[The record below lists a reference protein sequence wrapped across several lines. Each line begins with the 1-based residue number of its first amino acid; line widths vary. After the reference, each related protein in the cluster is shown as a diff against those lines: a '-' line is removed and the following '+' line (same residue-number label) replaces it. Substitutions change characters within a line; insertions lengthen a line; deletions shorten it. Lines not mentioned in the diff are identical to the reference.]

1 MRTQIVYVLVSS
13 DGDLY
18 LEELWVSLYSLRLY
32 HSDAIVK
39 VLVDESTHAR
49 IKKRPELGVMITEII
64 VVATPEVYN
73 AKQRSR
79 YIKTSIRQIID
90 GPFLFID
97 TDTVICKPL
106 NGINN
111 LGEGIYAVPEC
122 HLPISENP
130 FNPLPNVR
138 RIFNVDASDCTY
150 WFNSGVMYVSDNE
163 ETREFYRQ
171 WNKNWTFSCFEKGNS
186 QDQPALLK
194 TNHDLGNYIKCL
206 PDIYNCQV
214 SMSLK
219 FFADA
224 AIIHWWHMNFIEN
237 QSYSPFLDLS
247 IYKEVKENDGISI
260 KVQCLISNCK
270 QSFVSPTM
278 PVGLEQ
284 MYFLFSPVGKI
295 CNKVY
300 KEGGVASFIMIKV
313 ATWLDKLHKLTRR
326 NK

>member
-1 MRTQIVYVLVSS
+1 MQTQIVYVLVSS
-13 DGDLY
+13 NEDLY
-18 LEELWVSLYSLRLY
+18 LEELWVSLYSLRKF
-32 HSDAIVK
+32 HPEVNVS
-39 VLVDESTHAR
+39 VLVDNATLSR
-49 IKKRPELGVMITEII
+49 INALPNLCSLITSVI
-64 VVATPEVYN
+64 VVPTPDGYN

-79 YIKTSIRQIID
+79 FIKTSIRLIID

-97 TDTVICKPL
+97 TDTVISKPL
-106 NGINN
+106 SEIDN

-130 FNPLPNVR
+130 FSPLPNVK

-150 WFNSGVMYVSDNE
+150 WFNSGVMYVSDCK
-163 ETREFYRQ
+163 ETHEFYRQ
-171 WNKNWTFSCFEKGNS
+171 WNKNWTFSCFEKGES

-194 TNHDLGNYIKCL
+194 TNHDWGNYIKCL

-219 FFADA
+219 YFADA

-247 IYKEVKENDGISI
+247 IYKEVKENNGISP
-260 KVQCLISNCK
+260 KVECLILNCK

-284 MYFLFSPVGKI
+284 MFFLFSPAGKI
-295 CNKVY
+295 FNKIY
-300 KEGGVASFIMIKV
+300 KEGGAASFLMIKMS
-313 ATWLDKLHKLTRR
+313 AWLDKLHKLTRR